1 MKTHKQPFILF
12 LAIALTLGAS
22 FALAQNPPASDALPG
37 QAPPELMDS
46 PKAPL
51 PPARGFDQLD
61 VNKDGAVSREEF
73 SSNWL
78 PCSPNRF
85 ARLDVNN
92 DGVLSKDELANC
104 PVCGGIPQGGRGLR
118 AGQGPMGPG
127 GGYCMA
133 PGQGRAAGRGAYGMG
148 PRQGRAAGRGA
159 YGMGPRQGR
168 AAGRGAYGMGPRQ
181 GRAAGRGAY
190 GMGPGQGRAAGRGA
204 YGMEPGQGGATGMG
218 RSGMNR
224 PALRPLLQNVDTNQD
239 QKITQEEYEKAWQDF
254 HKEQFDLLDTN
265 KDGSLTA
272 DELPPRFAPRTR

>member
-1 MKTHKQPFILF
+1 MKTHKQPFTLF
-12 LAIALTLGAS
+12 LAIALALGAS

-133 PGQGRAAGRGAYGMG
+133 PGQGPMG
-148 PRQGRAAGRGA
+148 PGGGYCMAPG
-159 YGMGPRQGR
+159 
-168 AAGRGAYGMGPRQ
+168 Q

-204 YGMEPGQGGATGMG
+204 YGMGPGQGRAAGRGAYGMGPGQGGATGMG

-272 DELPPRFAPRTR
+272 DELPPRFAPRAR

>member
-133 PGQGRAAGRGAYGMG
+133 PGQGRAAGRGAYGM
-148 PRQGRAAGRGA
+148 
-159 YGMGPRQGR
+159 
-168 AAGRGAYGMGPRQ
+168 
-181 GRAAGRGAY
+181 
-190 GMGPGQGRAAGRGA
+190 
-204 YGMEPGQGGATGMG
+204 EPGQGGATGMG